1 MYYGQFET
9 DKVIEEYFPNKKYG
23 TCIEVGAY
31 DGIKGSN
38 TKYFDDLGWYSICI
52 EPNPLIYKQ
61 LAKNRQFTLNY
72 ACVGP
77 NNLKNQLKIITLR
90 SGIESSL
97 TALELDNR
105 LIQDYGKDIVHV
117 RPVEVNCIT
126 LDEIISVLELKFVDF
141 ISIDT
146 EGTEL
151 DVLHGL
157 DLTKTRPKLLIIE
170 NNYEDLSIRDYMDK
184 FGYKLDRRYKIND
197 FFVVS

>member
-9 DKVIEEYFPNKKYG
+9 DKIIEEYFPNEKCG

-52 EPNPLIYKQ
+52 EPNPEIYKQ
-61 LAKNRQFTLNY
+61 LIKNRQFTLNY

-77 NNLKNQLKIITLR
+77 NNKENKLKIITLR
-90 SGIESSL
+90 SGIQSSL
-97 TALELDNR
+97 TSLKLDNR
-105 LIQDYGKDIVHV
+105 LVNDYGKDIVKANTV
-117 RPVEVNCIT
+117 DVNCIT
-126 LDEIISVLELKFVDF
+126 LNEVVSELQLDNIDF

-151 DVLHGL
+151 DVIMGL
-157 DLTKTRPKLLIIE
+157 DLKIYRPKLLVIE
-170 NNYEDLSIRDYMDK
+170 NNYEDLNIRSHMEQY
-184 FGYKLDRRYKIND
+184 GYKLDQRYKIND
-197 FFVVS
+197 FFIRS